1 MDYIVS
7 LKGIMEYRYAEK
19 ATIEDA
25 LLWMC
30 IYADLYFAGEMGM
43 VNPKNRKEVEE
54 FIDKRI
60 KQFSKDE
67 EAADK
72 ITSKLESII

>member
-1 MDYIVS
+1 
-7 LKGIMEYRYAEK
+7 
-19 ATIEDA
+19 
-25 LLWMC
+25 
-30 IYADLYFAGEMGM
+30 M